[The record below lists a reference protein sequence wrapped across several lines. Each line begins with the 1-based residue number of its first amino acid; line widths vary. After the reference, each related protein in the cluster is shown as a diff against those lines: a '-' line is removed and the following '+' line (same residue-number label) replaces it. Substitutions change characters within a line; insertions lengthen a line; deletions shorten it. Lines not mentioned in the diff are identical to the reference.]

1 MQHQLSDFII
11 DDKLYTNLKFNK
23 INFKLSGLDN
33 YYTDDDVEEL
43 EVKEQTIEEQDV
55 NKIYNSVLDTGVTIQ
70 DIVNILDEEN
80 NNKQKK
86 IKELISFITQR
97 WIQLTSIIN
106 VLKPDDPLLYDY
118 ANDFAHIYNTIQS
131 INLLQ

>member
-1 MQHQLSDFII
+1 MQHQLSDSITN
-11 DDKLYTNLKFNK
+11 DKHEFNK
-23 INFKLSGLDN
+23 INFKLSGLDE
-33 YYTDDDVEEL
+33 YYTDDDIQ
-43 EVKEQTIEEQDV
+43 EQTVQEHKVQEQEKQKVD
-55 NKIYNSVLDTGVTIQ
+55 KIYNSVLDTCVTIQ

-80 NNKQKK
+80 TINKQKK

-118 ANDFAHIYNTIQS
+118 ANDFAHIYNIIQS
-131 INLLQ
+131 IDLLQ